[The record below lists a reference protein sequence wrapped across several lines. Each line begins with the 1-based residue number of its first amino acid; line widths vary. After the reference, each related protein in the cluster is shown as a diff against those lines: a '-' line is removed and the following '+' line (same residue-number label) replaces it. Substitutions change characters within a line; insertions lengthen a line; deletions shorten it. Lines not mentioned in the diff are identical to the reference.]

1 MPIFGTSILSF
12 IPGWTAEG
20 GSFAIQKT
28 AEYGFDMLEISLP
41 ASLDFD
47 AKGTKRQLNQYEIQG
62 RLSLNLPAACHIPL
76 YPENALALI
85 TKAIDKVGEMNG
97 DFLGGVLHSAI
108 GTFTGKQCTA
118 DEKLIVRQVFTE
130 LAAYAKKQNVTLGI
144 EPINRY
150 ESYVFTAAHEVL
162 QMIEEIS
169 TNNIGLHLDTFHM
182 NIEERNFYDP
192 IIAAGERLKHIH
204 ITESDR
210 GMTGEGN
217 VHWNDFFKALG
228 EIDYQGPLVL
238 ENFSSEIAALVGPTS
253 LWRPSKYSSE
263 ELAKG
268 SLIFMKEMVAKW
280 YNVTQPN

>member
-169 TNNIGLHLDTFHM
+169 TNNIGLQLDTF
-182 NIEERNFYDP
+182 
-192 IIAAGERLKHIH
+192 
-204 ITESDR
+204 
-210 GMTGEGN
+210 
-217 VHWNDFFKALG
+217 
-228 EIDYQGPLVL
+228 
-238 ENFSSEIAALVGPTS
+238 
-253 LWRPSKYSSE
+253 
-263 ELAKG
+263 
-268 SLIFMKEMVAKW
+268 SLI
-280 YNVTQPN
+280 